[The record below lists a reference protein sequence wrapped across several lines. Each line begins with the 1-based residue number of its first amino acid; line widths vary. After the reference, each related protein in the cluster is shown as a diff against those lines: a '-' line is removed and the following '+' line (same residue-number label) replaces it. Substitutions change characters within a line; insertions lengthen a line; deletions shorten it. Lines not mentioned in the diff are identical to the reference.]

1 MALDSTATFAARVKD
16 LGLGSLSE
24 RLTEL
29 GWTTLG
35 ALAFSAGNPG
45 APSSESA
52 FEERVVVPVVGNT
65 ASPQAAILRRL
76 YFESTT
82 LAAAD
87 MRRRMDRVDDDSV
100 PPLPTEEREARRKR
114 LQGQLVGLEITG
126 DLDPSPS
133 LIHAAHTMSVSGAV
147 KYIAWEACTKFSQE
161 AYLQPRKKQGWAPDA
176 SGVVKEHLA
185 SDPPNGE
192 RQHDAFI
199 IAGPYS

>member
-52 FEERVVVPVVGNT
+52 FEERVVVPVVGNI

-100 PPLPTEEREARRKR
+100 PPLRR
-114 LQGQLVGLEITG
+114 
-126 DLDPSPS
+126 
-133 LIHAAHTMSVSGAV
+133 SGRRGAS
-147 KYIAWEACTKFSQE
+147 ACRRGWWGSRSRGISIR
-161 AYLQPRKKQGWAPDA
+161 PR
-176 SGVVKEHLA
+176 HLFMRYTLCRCPA
-185 SDPPNGE
+185 
-192 RQHDAFI
+192 Q
-199 IAGPYS
+199 